1 PWSRCETLSQW
12 HLPMRAA
19 LEVLRA
25 LQPGQSPSQ
34 AGKAFLE
41 GLAAK
46 ELSVVSGLKVG
57 HFRLEDAAV
66 LTQRFAQ
73 HVPQPPQSFFCEVI
87 KQIEPPLHRWA
98 QERTIACPVSRDREE
113 EASPIT
119 GTTAVVLAD
128 AFARSRCYDGSK
140 LLGMVCLA
148 TPPTLPLSPVEVLQF
163 TQSLTLLG
171 ASSFH
176 NPSVRGFLLMRL
188 KIAAE
193 QMDGSSLAQCAKHL
207 ADAGLYSPEVSEE
220 VARQLAGNP
229 WSFTAADLQCLLPH
243 FGKWKLGELQKKA
256 FHTLGRRFAEHA
268 ELLTPTQ
275 ALQVIETF
283 TDIGN
288 VHEVA
293 LQTLFLRLLL
303 ERSFIELGVGVARL
317 AASMSK
323 VQHYHTGLLREIIA
337 YIQEE
342 PEVLRTWAAA
352 DLSGTLRSM
361 GLAPVRVP
369 SAIQVLVGCRYSAL
383 LPNMNNSDLKDLFEI
398 SGWHPEVLR
407 GVVLRAG
414 RVLMPRLS
422 AAQEWG
428 PRACVDAALGLV
440 LAADVGPKKAFSPC
454 HGCACGAAGQ
464 SASLSPN
471 KFRTEQPEWQL
482 QVVLRAARSYKQRG
496 LRQTVARPEMPLK
509 GSSQHLFFHNEPA
522 AQILPI
528 AACQAPWSLTQGR
541 RHRRLK
547 IAPVLAAMLGEVF
560 PLLLGRLRE
569 LSQAL
574 SELPGA
580 AMPNALIEGLPPPL
594 ESVGGP
600 LPPSRQILSE
610 ENILAP
616 PALLPAQSE
625 WWEDAAA
632 STEGVQAEIAERELE
647 TMRRSEMLQVCVQTL
662 AVMQLFFS
670 AGSSSQL
677 SEALP
682 RETLLTLARLVPMVN
697 YLLRPRRDDPIAQR
711 FQLGPLRI
719 EAFVRRPDERMQQ
732 EVYKVLQNM
741 IPFIPRFMGWE
752 TWDLRP
758 QDTLN
763 GEETGGAFMTLQRD
777 LEIPPF
783 IVCLVLKREHWD
795 LHFDG
800 QHP

>member
-1 PWSRCETLSQW
+1 MLPRECVRCRRFSDLLLLQSVSPTLFDTI
-12 HLPMRAA
+12 A
-19 LEVLRA
+19 
-25 LQPGQSPSQ
+25 
-34 AGKAFLE
+34 K
-41 GLAAK
+41 AAK

-148 TPPTLPLSPVEVLQF
+148 TPPTLPLSPVEERMWAL
-163 TQSLTLLG
+163 
-171 ASSFH
+171 
-176 NPSVRGFLLMRL
+176 
-188 KIAAE
+188 I
-193 QMDGSSLAQCAKHL
+193 
-207 ADAGLYSPEVSEE
+207 SEE

-594 ESVGGP
+594 ES
-600 LPPSRQILSE
+600 
-610 ENILAP
+610 NILAP

-758 QDTLN
+758 QDGL
-763 GEETGGAFMTLQRD
+763 
-777 LEIPPF
+777 PF
-783 IVCLVLKREHWD
+783 QITHL
-795 LHFDG
+795 FSA
-800 QHP
+800 